1 MCGFIFIYQKSLD
14 KTINMV
20 YPNCTRTHNTAERGD
35 KMLRLDYKDSKSLHE
50 QIEDGFK
57 NLIINKILA
66 ENEQLPSVREL
77 SLTLTVNPNTVQKA
91 YKELENDGF
100 IYSIKGKGNFVAPVS
115 FTKDSKK
122 INELYENLESSIK
135 ALIYLGE
142 DEEKIDSFIKK
153 IKEDM

>member
-1 MCGFIFIYQKSLD
+1 MIK
-14 KTINMV
+14 
-20 YPNCTRTHNTAERGD
+20 
-35 KMLRLDYKDSKSLHE
+35 LDYKDSKSLHE